1 MRKTTPQFD
10 FEEALE
16 ALKSGRDLN
25 GKDGILTPL
34 IKQLTEAALAAELE
48 QHIKSTNEQ
57 NRKNGATPKTVK
69 SASGSFQL
77 DTPRDRNG
85 TFEPQLIKK
94 HQTHLTDEI
103 ERKILSLFALG
114 SSYQDISG
122 HISEIYGTFRRPRL
136 AQSRT
141 SLFRSLENGSSGHW
155 IVTIRSFGWMPYITK

>member
-1 MRKTTPQFD
+1 MSKTTPQFD
-10 FEEALE
+10 FEKALE
-16 ALKSGRDLN
+16 ELKAVRILSGKN
-25 GKDGILTPL
+25 GILTPL

-48 QHIKSTNEQ
+48 QHILSGDEQ
-57 NRKNGATPKTVK
+57 NRKNGSMPKTVK

-85 TFEPQLIKK
+85 TFEPQLVKM

-122 HISEIYGTFRRPRL
+122 HIAELYGIEVSTATL
-136 AQSRT
+136 SA
-141 SLFRSLENGSSGHW
+141 
-155 IVTIRSFGWMPYITK
+155 VTDKLIPALREWQQLPLNSHYPFV